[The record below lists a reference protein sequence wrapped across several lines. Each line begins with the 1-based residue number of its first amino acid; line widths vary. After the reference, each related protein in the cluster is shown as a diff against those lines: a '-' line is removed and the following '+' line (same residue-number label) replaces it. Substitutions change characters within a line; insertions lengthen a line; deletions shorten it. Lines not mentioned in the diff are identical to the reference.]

1 MQTFLQFDA
10 FKFQSSPLKV
20 TMRFSCVSGASY
32 QTQERLLLHSDTNPL
47 RTQVLSEL
55 MSEPDHGSARP
66 PANIARANL
75 CKTRR
80 GWDEALGQAA
90 ARRLRL
96 QMSSC
101 KPPGTGHSQPGK
113 AHKGRF

>member
-10 FKFQSSPLKV
+10 FKFQASPLNV
-20 TMRFSCVSGASY
+20 TTRFSRVSGASY
-32 QTQERLLLHSDTNPL
+32 QTQRKLLLHSDTTPL

-55 MSEPDHGSARP
+55 MSEPDHGSALP

-80 GWDEALGQAA
+80 GWDEAPGQAA
-90 ARRLRL
+90 IRGLRL

-113 AHKGRF
+113 VHEGRF